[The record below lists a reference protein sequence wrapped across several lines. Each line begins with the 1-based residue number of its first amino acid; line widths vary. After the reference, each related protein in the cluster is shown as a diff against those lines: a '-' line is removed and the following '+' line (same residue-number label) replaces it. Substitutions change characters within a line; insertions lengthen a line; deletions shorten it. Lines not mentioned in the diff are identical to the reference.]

1 MVKNLGAWEL
11 NEIDI
16 SKVLE
21 KISVEPFGDNSD
33 DHRSFNPKGS
43 A

>member
-11 NEIDI
+11 GEVDI

-21 KISVEPFGDNSD
+21 KISVEPLGDKPS
-33 DHRSFNPKGS
+33 
-43 A
+43 